1 MSEKTN
7 EMVAM
12 EYKGYTAIVGWSD
25 EDESFVGRVVG
36 TNDRFVFFGD
46 TIPEAREGLELV
58 VDGYI
63 KSCRKHGDE
72 PNRPVPELVR
82 RALQATDAAEA
93 WVVGRP

>member
-7 EMVAM
+7 EKVAM

-36 TNDRFVFFGD
+36 TQDRFIFFGN
-46 TIPEAREGLELV
+46 TIPEAREGLEIV
-58 VDGYI
+58 VNAYLENC
-63 KSCRKHGDE
+63 SNAGDE

-82 RALQATDAAEA
+82 RPLQAADAAEA